1 MAKKNSRP
9 NLAARKSASKKAEEL
24 KIAQQKAYW
33 KANKKK
39 ILTIAAIAVA
49 AIVLLSIA
57 IDYLYVPSNT
67 IRTFMGKPIDVKEN
81 ALIREMDGHYYEFGT
96 VDQPAG
102 YEVDTEAMN
111 LLSDETESAF
121 NFVAAEEGKAIK
133 NVYVVGVEKRTAA
146 DMVSSIALT
155 FNYEDQT
162 ETKVETIG
170 GHEVH
175 YFYGKSIP
183 DSDNEDIYA
192 ASITSYIDAF
202 EGSSVLVSLTSER
215 GAIDE
220 LPTVEEMLAEADAIY
235 SCVKVAK

>member
-9 NLAARKSASKKAEEL
+9 NLSARKSASKKAEEL

-33 KANKKK
+33 EANKKK

-81 ALIREMDGHYYEFGT
+81 ALIREMDGRYYEFGT

-121 NFVAAEEGKAIK
+121 SFVAAEEGKAIK

-170 GHEVH
+170 GNEVH

-183 DSDNEDIYA
+183 DSDNEDVYA

-220 LPTVEEMLAEADAIY
+220 LPTVEEMLAEAEAIY

>member
-81 ALIREMDGHYYEFGT
+81 ALIREMDGRYYEFGT

-146 DMVSSIALT
+146 DMISSIALT

-183 DSDNEDIYA
+183 DSDNEDVYT

>member
-33 KANKKK
+33 EANKKK

-49 AIVLLSIA
+49 AIVLLCIA

-81 ALIREMDGHYYEFGT
+81 ALIREMDGRYYEFGT

-102 YEVDTEAMN
+102 YDVDTEAMN

-183 DSDNEDIYA
+183 DSDNEDVYA

>member
-24 KIAQQKAYW
+24 KIAKQKAYW
-33 KANKKK
+33 EANKVK
-39 ILTIAAIAVA
+39 ILKIAAIAVA
-49 AIVLLSIA
+49 AIVLLSLA

-67 IRTFMGKPIDVKEN
+67 IRSFMGNLIDAKEN
-81 ALIREMDGHYYEFGT
+81 AIIREMDGRYYEFGT

-111 LLSDETESAF
+111 LLSDEKESAF
-121 NFVAAEEGKAIK
+121 NFVATEEGKAIK
-133 NVYVVGVEKRTAA
+133 NVYIVGVEERTAE

-170 GHEVH
+170 GNEVH
-175 YFYGKSIP
+175 YFYGKTIP
-183 DSDNEDIYA
+183 DSNEMDVYT
-192 ASITSYIDAF
+192 ASITSYIDTF

-215 GAIDE
+215 GAIDA
-220 LPTVEEMLAEADAIY
+220 LPTVEDMLAEAEAIY